1 MPVPVLRKF
10 PSTVFHFWNTACIST
25 LGQSTVR
32 HHGEGRMAVPVLDLK
47 AQYAGIRGKIDAAVH
62 AVLESGHFVLG
73 PNVAAL
79 EEELRGFLGVA
90 RAVTMA
96 SGTDALHLGLRAV
109 GVTAH
114 DLVIVPS
121 FTFVATA
128 TAVSYIGARPVF
140 ADIQPGT
147 FNLDPVQVEACLSR
161 RGPGPQPAGRFKALI
176 PVHLYGQP
184 ADMQPLI
191 ATAHAQGVAVVE
203 DAAQAIGATYRGK
216 RVGGLG
222 DVGCFSFY
230 PTKNLGAMGDG
241 GLATTQDP
249 ALGEHLL
256 RLRVYGGRQRY
267 LHDELGFNSRL
278 DEIQAAVLRVKLGC
292 LADWTERRRT
302 IAARYRAGLAD
313 SGVVVPSERPDA
325 THVYHQFAIRV
336 PNRDAVQ
343 RRMAEREVHTA
354 IYYPLPLH
362 LQPMYRELGYR
373 SGDFP
378 EAERAAKEVLCLP
391 MYPELTD
398 AQVDEVIEAVRR
410 SL

>member
-1 MPVPVLRKF
+1 MSVPVLRKF
-10 PSTVFHFWNTACIST
+10 PSTVFYFWNTACNNTID
-25 LGQSTVR
+25 QSAVR
-32 HHGEGRMAVPVLDLK
+32 QHREGCMAVPVLDLK
-47 AQYAGIRGKIDAAVH
+47 AQYAGIRSKIEAAVH

-109 GVTAH
+109 GVTAQ
-114 DLVIVPS
+114 DLVIAPA

-140 ADIQPGT
+140 VDVQPGT
-147 FNLDPVQVEACLSR
+147 FNLDPHQVEICLAR
-161 RGPGPQPAGRFKALI
+161 RGPGPQLTGRFKAVI

-191 ATAHAQGVAVVE
+191 ATARAHNVAVVE
-203 DAAQAIGATYRGK
+203 DAAQAIGAEYQGK

-249 ALGEHLL
+249 ALGDHLL
-256 RLRVYGGRQRY
+256 SLRVYGGRQRY

-302 IAARYRAGLAD
+302 IAARYRAGLTGV
-313 SGVVVPSERPDA
+313 GVVVPSERPDS

-343 RRMAEREVHTA
+343 QRMAEREVHTA
-354 IYYPLPLH
+354 IYYPVPLH
-362 LQPMYRELGYR
+362 LQPMYRDLGYR

-398 AQVDEVIEAVRR
+398 AQVDEVVEAVRR

>member
-1 MPVPVLRKF
+1 MCVPVLRNF
-10 PSTVFHFWNTACIST
+10 PSTVFHFWNTACNTTI
-25 LGQSTVR
+25 GQSRIR
-32 HHGEGRMAVPVLDLK
+32 HHEEECMAVPGLDLK
-47 AQYAGIRGKIDAAVH
+47 AQYTGIRSKIEAAVH

-109 GVTAH
+109 GVTAQ
-114 DLVIVPS
+114 DLVIAPA

-140 ADIQPGT
+140 ADIQSDT
-147 FNLDPVQVEACLSR
+147 FNLDPHQVEICLSR
-161 RGPGPQPAGRFKALI
+161 RGPGPQLTGRFKALI

-184 ADMQPLI
+184 ADMQPLL
-191 ATAHAQGVAVVE
+191 ATARAHGVAVVE
-203 DAAQAIGATYRGK
+203 DAAQAIGAEYQGK

-249 ALGEHLL
+249 ALGDHLL
-256 RLRVYGGRQRY
+256 SLRVYGGRQRY

-292 LADWTERRRT
+292 LVEWTERRRT
-302 IAARYRAGLAD
+302 IAARYRAGLA
-313 SGVVVPSERPDA
+313 SLGVVVPSERPDS
-325 THVYHQFAIRV
+325 THVYHQFVIRV
-336 PNRDAVQ
+336 PNRDTVQ
-343 RRMAEREVHTA
+343 RRMAEREVQTA
-354 IYYPLPLH
+354 IYYPIPLH
-362 LQPMYRELGYR
+362 LQPMYRDLGYR

-398 AQVDEVIEAVRR
+398 AQVDEVVEAVRQ

>member
-1 MPVPVLRKF
+1 
-10 PSTVFHFWNTACIST
+10 
-25 LGQSTVR
+25 
-32 HHGEGRMAVPVLDLK
+32 
-47 AQYAGIRGKIDAAVH
+47 
-62 AVLESGHFVLG
+62 
-73 PNVAAL
+73 
-79 EEELRGFLGVA
+79 
-90 RAVTMA
+90 MA

-109 GVTAH
+109 GVAAH

-140 ADIQPGT
+140 ADIQPDT
-147 FNLDPVQVEACLSR
+147 FNLDATQVEACLSR
-161 RGPGPQPAGRFKALI
+161 KGPGPQPTGRFKALI

-191 ATAHAQGVAVVE
+191 AAARARGVAVVE
-203 DAAQAIGATYRGK
+203 DAAQAIGAEYQGK

-249 ALGEHLL
+249 AVGDHLL
-256 RLRVYGGRQRY
+256 SLRVYGGRQRY

-292 LADWTERRRT
+292 LAEWTERRRT
-302 IAARYRAGLAD
+302 IAARYRAGLAG
-313 SGVVVPSERPDA
+313 SGVVLPSERPDT

-336 PNRDAVQ
+336 PDRDRVRQ
-343 RRMAEREVHTA
+343 RMAERGVQTA
-354 IYYPLPLH
+354 VYYPLPLH
-362 LQPMYRELGYR
+362 LQPMYRDLGYQA
-373 SGDFP
+373 GDFP

-391 MYPELTD
+391 MYPELAD
-398 AQVDEVIEAVRR
+398 AQVDEVIDAIRR